1 MATPVGVRILA
12 FLQMLVGSLL
22 LIAAAVIAG
31 LAVNFFSIALL
42 LPFLPANILLVALGL
57 IFLAV
62 GGGLWSLRSWA
73 WYVNLFWYGVLL
85 LASFWGLANNAAG
98 SIINIV
104 AYGLICLYLF
114 TVKDE
119 FK

>member
-1 MATPVGVRILA
+1 
-12 FLQMLVGSLL
+12 MLVGALL
-22 LIAAAVIAG
+22 PIMAAVIAG

-42 LPFLPANILLVALGL
+42 LPFLPANIILAALGL

-62 GGGLWSLRSWA
+62 GAGLWSLRPWA
-73 WYVNLFWYGVLL
+73 WWVNLVWYGILF
-85 LASFWGLANNAAG
+85 LASVWSLADNALGA
-98 SIINIV
+98 IV
-104 AYGLICLYLF
+104 SVAIYGVICLYLF